1 MKSISIT
8 ILLCFSFGLIQRA
21 NAQDNCETLTAKVN
35 ALYIQ
40 LNTQKNTQNNCV
52 MQKNAATES
61 WKAAKNRRDKNGM
74 ATAELAANSAE
85 QQWKAAGTEIDKTNR
100 SIKFAEDR
108 QKTVCKKEKA
118 AAGNVNRPNDGIPSM
133 NIMSV
138 GWYPKGTTTTLN
150 GSVYDIG
157 GFTEQQRISLK
168 GTSDRFSSQTNTN
181 DEYRRIKPFA
191 DKNLLTKSVETSG
204 STSIANPTAQK
215 SLPAP
220 PSTPPA
226 SGAMPPKPTAPKS
239 AAVGT
244 VAPTPATTT
253 STPKAPPL
261 PSTAPPATTTSTPKA
276 PPLPSTPPPA
286 IPNTPSTSPN
296 TIVPQNE
303 AQKKELELRQMQT
316 AEAIKN
322 KQTTTTAPSTFGGTA
337 PAATST
343 SSSFGTAPASAPAN
357 NPSSATASNPTTT
370 SNPTAAP
377 KTGGYGSNAST
388 TTPANT
394 AASNQYPASTPKTG
408 QAGLIEGIPSQTIN
422 SYGWY
427 PRGTSMMLQSFSY
440 DISGFTQVDVDR
452 LRSTSGRYSNPARTR
467 SEYDGY
473 KLKTAKTLE
482 SSDRQDAQKGIVFSG
497 NEPWL
502 KAIREAT
509 DANFASVAD
518 AKKLEMRQM
527 KANYTGNNKYILEAY
542 DRNIKTIDE
551 ALSVGTIRDAERKAQ
566 LAKRQEQA
574 RIKAA
579 EELAK
584 RPKTKV
590 FLAWEKTPI
599 TDRNSVEYLIS
610 GSNPILTTDFEAFCS
625 EKAVLN
631 INMIKFL
638 KKVKNNEHKDPAK
651 ARILYDYYII
661 GDNNVSSPFAETNPE
676 KERLN
681 VSVLSINAAIDEYNK
696 SSDKPNER
704 KLSVATWEKLYNEMI
719 PLQNNNS
726 VKIWNERVE
735 NRLR

>member
-8 ILLCFSFGLIQRA
+8 LLLCFSFGLIQRA

-168 GTSDRFSSQTNTN
+168 GTSDRFSLQTRTN
-181 DEYRRIKPFA
+181 DEYLRIKPVA

-215 SLPAP
+215 SLPPP

-226 SGAMPPKPTAPKS
+226 SGVMPPKPTAPKS

-253 STPKAPPL
+253 STPQAPPL
-261 PSTAPPATTTSTPKA
+261 PSTAPPATTMSTPKA

-286 IPNTPSTSPN
+286 TPNTPSTSPN

-322 KQTTTTAPSTFGGTA
+322 KQA
-337 PAATST
+337 PATTPSPY
-343 SSSFGTAPASAPAN
+343 SSFGTAPASAT
-357 NPSSATASNPTTT
+357 NPSSATTSNPAAGTSPAATPVT
-370 SNPTAAP
+370 IHLPPTGAQTPALSNTAPASATNPSSATVSNPTAAP

-388 TTPANT
+388 TTTSTP
-394 AASNQYPASTPKTG
+394 AASSA
-408 QAGLIEGIPSQTIN
+408 PS
-422 SYGWY
+422 
-427 PRGTSMMLQSFSY
+427 
-440 DISGFTQVDVDR
+440 ISGAQSYSIPGVDMSMLTIQQQKRVKDDCGNDAGCANVKR
-452 LRSTSGRYSNPARTR
+452 EQQIKQNRQDSLDAVYKNSGPVKKAWMVLSKANQEDVAYIMSGSVPILK
-467 SEYDGY
+467 EDFQ
-473 KLKTAKTLE
+473 KLCIKE
-482 SSDRQDAQKGIVFSG
+482 SSTENYNFI
-497 NEPWL
+497 EIWL
-502 KAIREAT
+502 KQRQFNNVTKEWSQAT
-509 DANFASVAD
+509 YNRFIGAKPSASPFDGAP
-518 AKKLEMRQM
+518 APMNL
-527 KANYTGNNKYILEAY
+527 
-542 DRNIKTIDE
+542 
-551 ALSVGTIRDAERKAQ
+551 GT
-566 LAKRQEQA
+566 
-574 RIKAA
+574 
-579 EELAK
+579 EELK
-584 RPKTKV
+584 LVNRD
-590 FLAWEKTPI
+590 I
-599 TDRNSVEYLIS
+599 
-610 GSNPILTTDFEAFCS
+610 
-625 EKAVLN
+625 
-631 INMIKFL
+631 
-638 KKVKNNEHKDPAK
+638 
-651 ARILYDYYII
+651 
-661 GDNNVSSPFAETNPE
+661 ETNGYVSFNTYEAIYQSIRKLFQNDTYKRWKDMVE
-676 KERLN
+676 K
-681 VSVLSINAAIDEYNK
+681 
-696 SSDKPNER
+696 NER
-704 KLSVATWEKLYNEMI
+704 
-719 PLQNNNS
+719 
-726 VKIWNERVE
+726 
-735 NRLR
+735 